1 MRLSQPEEE
10 TVMLS
15 LTDKAVEVIREV
27 CQGEYTGLRILVR
40 KGCSG
45 LTYSMGLEEQAAED
59 DEVIDVE
66 DVKVFVDPGSAMWL
80 VGATMDYVAESA
92 MGSGFVFDNPNAVP
106 PPPPGCSCSSGTC
119 G

>member
-1 MRLSQPEEE
+1 
-10 TVMLS
+10 MLS
-15 LTDKAVEVIREV
+15 LTDRAVDVIREV
-27 CQGEYTGLRILVR
+27 CQGEYQGLRILVR

-59 DEVIDVE
+59 DEVVGVA
-66 DVKVFVDPGSAMWL
+66 DVKLFIDPGSALWL
-80 VGATMDYVAESA
+80 TGATLDYIADSS

-106 PPPPGCSCSSGTC
+106 PPSGCSCSAGTC

>member
-1 MRLSQPEEE
+1 
-10 TVMLS
+10 MLS
-15 LTDKAVEVIREV
+15 LTDRAVDVIREV
-27 CQGEYTGLRILVR
+27 CQGEYRGLRILVR

-59 DEVIDVE
+59 DEVVGVA
-66 DVKVFVDPGSAMWL
+66 DVKLFIDPGSALWL
-80 VGATMDYVAESA
+80 TGATLDYIADSS

-106 PPPPGCSCSSGTC
+106 PPSGCSCSAGTC